1 MRRRSFLLAMLAA
14 PLARADEV
22 VYPVVTPGR
31 PLRFPRDHGAHPEY
45 RTEWWYATGWLE
57 RGGASSACCAISA

>member
-1 MRRRSFLLAMLAA
+1 VRRRSFLLAMLAA

-31 PLRFPRDHGAHPEY
+31 PLRFPRDHGAHPS
-45 RTEWWYATGWLE
+45 TAPS
-57 RGGASSACCAISA
+57 GGTPPVGSSAAASGSASR